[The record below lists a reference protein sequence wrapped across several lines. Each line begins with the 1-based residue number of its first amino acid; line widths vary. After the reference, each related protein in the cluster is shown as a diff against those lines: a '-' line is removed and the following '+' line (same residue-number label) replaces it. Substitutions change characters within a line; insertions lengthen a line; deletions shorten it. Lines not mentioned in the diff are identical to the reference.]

1 MALWATVAW
10 GSAPTL
16 SPPHCLPHTVS
27 ATLSPPHSLRHTV
40 SATLSLEWRL
50 RQCDETAQGTSSNE
64 GGRDLTVTLITGA
77 NKGLGYETARQLI
90 GVGHTV
96 YIGARSNERGE
107 AAASELGGRFVQL
120 DVTDDPSVDAALAVI
135 AEREG
140 HLDVLV
146 NNAGISTTGDVN
158 ASVAQQVFDT
168 NAIGLVRVTQAALP
182 LLERSANPVVVN
194 VSSALGSFWAV
205 TNPERRQFH
214 HPSIIYGAS
223 KAAVSMLTVQ
233 YAKARPEIKFNA
245 VEPGFTA
252 TDLTPFS
259 GAGQP
264 VEEGAA
270 VIVRMAC
277 IGRDG
282 PTGTFWE
289 NEGELAW

>member
-1 MALWATVAW
+1 M
-10 GSAPTL
+10 
-16 SPPHCLPHTVS
+16 
-27 ATLSPPHSLRHTV
+27 
-40 SATLSLEWRL
+40 
-50 RQCDETAQGTSSNE
+50 
-64 GGRDLTVTLITGA
+64 TVTLITGA

-90 GVGHTV
+90 DQGHTV
-96 YIGARSNERGE
+96 YIGGRSIERGE
-107 AAASELGGRFVQL
+107 AAASELGGQFVQL
-120 DVTDDPSVDAALAVI
+120 DVTDDVSVETALGVI

-146 NNAGISTTGDVN
+146 NNAGISTTADINGP
-158 ASVAQQVFDT
+158 VALKVFDT
-168 NAIGLVRVTQAALP
+168 NAIGIVRVTQAALP
-182 LLERSANPVVVN
+182 LLEKSENPVVVN

-214 HPSIIYGAS
+214 FPAIVYGAS

-233 YAKARPEIKFNA
+233 YAKALPGIKFNA

-264 VEEGAA
+264 VEKGAE
-270 VIVRMAC
+270 VIVRMAT
-277 IGRDG
+277 IDEDG
-282 PTGTFWE
+282 PTGTFQE